1 MLAAAVAVVAVV
13 TVAGLAAWWPAPVKS
28 HYHSEFGAQARLENA
43 TVLAVTGCPG
53 QDCQR
58 VAVAVDEGSTA
69 TRATLGD
76 SNFSGVTL
84 HRGDKIVVARAP
96 GTGSAASYSFA
107 DFQRGRPLA
116 LLAVVFAL
124 TVIVVARW
132 RGFAALLGLAL
143 AWLVLVKFVL
153 PALLDGENP
162 PAVALIGTA
171 AIMIVVLYLAH
182 GVSVR
187 TTTALLG
194 TFASLTLT
202 AALAAAF
209 TAATRVSGAA
219 SEEASYIHTSIG
231 NIDLHGLV
239 LAGVV
244 ISSLGILNDVT
255 VTQASAVWE
264 ISAAD
269 PSRSMRELYS
279 SGMRVGRDHIASTVY
294 TLVLAYAGAS
304 LPLLLLFTLAGQ
316 PMSQVVTGDAVAEEI
331 LRTLVGGIGLVA
343 AVPITTALAAS
354 LASTSSKD
362 TAYRR
367 RGRLRSPRS
376 PAPVGLVSRAGQ
388 ELA

>member
-1 MLAAAVAVVAVV
+1 MLAVAVAVVAAVTAVGLVV
-13 TVAGLAAWWPAPVKS
+13 WWPAPVQS
-28 HYHSEFGAQARLENA
+28 HYHAAFGGQARLENA
-43 TVLAVTGCPG
+43 TVLAVTRCPG
-53 QDCQR
+53 PGCER
-58 VAVAVDEGSTA
+58 ATVAVHDGSRTA
-69 TRATLGD
+69 TVPLSDT
-76 SNFSGVTL
+76 NFDVTL
-84 HRGDKIVVARAP
+84 HRGDKIVVAREST
-96 GTGSAASYSFA
+96 GTPTATYSFA

-116 LLAVVFAL
+116 LLAAIFAVI
-124 TVIVVARW
+124 VIVVARW
-132 RGFAALLGLAL
+132 RGFAALLGLTL

-162 PAVALIGTA
+162 PAVALIGSA
-171 AIMIVVLYLAH
+171 AIMVVVLYLAH

-202 AALAAAF
+202 GALAAAF

-219 SEEASYIHTSIG
+219 SEEASYIHTAIG
-231 NIDLHGLV
+231 NINLHGLV

-269 PSRSMRELYS
+269 PSRSMRSLYS

-316 PMSQVVTGDAVAEEI
+316 PIGQVVTGDAVAEEI

-343 AVPITTALAAS
+343 AVPITTALAAT
-354 LASTSSKD
+354 LASTPARGTD
-362 TAYRR
+362 RR
-367 RGRLRSPRS
+367 RPSWVGGTRAPSRVGTARL
-376 PAPVGLVSRAGQ
+376 GE
-388 ELA
+388 ELS